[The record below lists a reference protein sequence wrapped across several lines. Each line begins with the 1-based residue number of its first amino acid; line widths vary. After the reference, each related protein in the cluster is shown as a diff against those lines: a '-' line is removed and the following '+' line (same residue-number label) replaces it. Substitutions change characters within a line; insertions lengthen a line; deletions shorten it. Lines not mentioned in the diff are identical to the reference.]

1 MKTTLG
7 VTALAGAGHVLFTII
22 LGLIVARAGKEAAKL
37 IPPAVEHAFAVIAL
51 IILGV
56 TFLIRGMRRSGCQHP
71 GHHHMDEHAADPVVA
86 APGAVGALIMG
97 MTLSPCVD
105 LLSIYLAAAAYPWPV
120 VAAVSAILA
129 VTTLTLMLT
138 FVWLTLH
145 GLRMLRLDW
154 LERNEGFVVA
164 GILFVLAAFIL
175 FAH

>member
-7 VTALAGAGHVLFTII
+7 VTALAGTGHVIFTIL

-37 IPPAVEHAFAVIAL
+37 VPPAAEHAFAFAAL
-51 IILGV
+51 TILGIM
-56 TFLIRGMRRSGCQHP
+56 FLVRALRRSGCQHP
-71 GHHHMDEHAADPVVA
+71 GHHHMEEQAHHAVVA
-86 APGAVGALIMG
+86 APGTVGALIMG
-97 MTLSPCVD
+97 MTLSPCLD

-120 VAAVSAILA
+120 VTAVSVILA
-129 VTTLTLMLT
+129 VTTLTLMLS

-154 LERNEGFVVA
+154 LEQNEGFVVA
-164 GILFVLAAFIL
+164 AILFVLAAFVL